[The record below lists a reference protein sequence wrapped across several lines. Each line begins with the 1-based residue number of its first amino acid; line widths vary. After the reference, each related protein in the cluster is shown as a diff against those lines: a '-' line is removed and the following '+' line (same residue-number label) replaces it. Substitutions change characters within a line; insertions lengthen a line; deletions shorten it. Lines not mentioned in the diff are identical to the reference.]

1 MGATLEDVKE
11 LYNEVKVF
19 KSNISKDNQE
29 RRKNVELSRRRL
41 IDLEQ
46 FLVKLSELELELS
59 KHAENIEV
67 VSNIKIYSA
76 GIRNIILET
85 RILLESRLDIEV
97 KMETFSLKTAS
108 SLLPSM
114 DGNEDT
120 TKQLIDSAKLYE
132 TLLKPEEKKHLINY
146 ILKKKLLIN
155 YILKTFV
162 RKR

>member
-114 DGNEDT
+114 DENEDT

-132 TLLKPEEKKHLINY
+132 TLL
-146 ILKKKLLIN
+146 
-155 YILKTFV
+155 
-162 RKR
+162 